1 MSISYSGP
9 SVAAVFAAGVL
20 NEAWSEASQIS
31 RTADAQIKQTYQ
43 EAGKTLPLIIKPTD
57 FDSITAKPPVQPP
70 LDTGGMRNAVNDA
83 RSVVDK
89 TLIAKL
95 AGGFE
100 QFMTDYF
107 PIGDELSGA
116 LAWLNTAL
124 NDGGSGINTAVEAQI
139 WQRDQD
145 RILRDASR
153 ADSEAMVSWSAR
165 GYPLPPGALNG
176 ALARNRLA
184 AQAEIADSSRAAA
197 IKSFETEIEN
207 TRFAVGKALEFRVAA
222 ISSAGEYVKAL
233 ALGPKLCADLSI
245 SIMDAEAKL
254 FSASEAFYR
263 AQIAGYELPLKVAGI
278 KAELNMRVQTMERE
292 KELKQVSEK
301 VSVLQAGA
309 QMAAT
314 QAASLYNG
322 FHGSVGLSGSESL

>member
-20 NEAWSEASQIS
+20 NEAWSEASQIG
-31 RTADAQIKQTYQ
+31 RTADAQIKQTYT
-43 EAGKTLPLIIKPTD
+43 EAGKNLTRISKPAD
-57 FDSITAKPPVQPP
+57 FDTITAKIPVQPP
-70 LDTGGMRNAVNDA
+70 LDTSGMRNAVNDA

-89 TLIAKL
+89 ALIAKL

-245 SIMDAEAKL
+245 SVMDAEAKL

-278 KAELNMRVQTMERE
+278 KAELNMRIQTMERE
-292 KELKQVSEK
+292 KELKQISEK